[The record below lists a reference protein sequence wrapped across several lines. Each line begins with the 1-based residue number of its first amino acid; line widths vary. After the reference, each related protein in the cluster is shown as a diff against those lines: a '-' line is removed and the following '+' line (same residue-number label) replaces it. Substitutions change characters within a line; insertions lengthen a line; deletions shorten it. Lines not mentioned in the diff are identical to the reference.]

1 LRPLPRAP
9 NEKYHVHVRHPCALS
24 EPRSYLAGRPE
35 SRQMFSDGKA
45 YERLMGRWSQPVGE
59 AFLDW
64 LDGPQGVRCSDI
76 GCGNGAFTEV
86 LVKRCA
92 PASVAAIDP
101 SEGQLAYARKRP
113 TTTMV
118 QFRQSDSQALPYADG
133 SFDAVAMA
141 LVITFIPDAAKAIAE
156 MAR

>member
-1 LRPLPRAP
+1 MWSARPPRLRPGCEYTARQSPHPRRVLIGAQTAWSRPASPLWRSLRPLPRAP

-64 LDGPQGVRCSDI
+64 LDVPKGMRCLD
-76 GCGNGAFTEV
+76 V
-86 LVKRCA
+86 
-92 PASVAAIDP
+92 
-101 SEGQLAYARKRP
+101 
-113 TTTMV
+113 
-118 QFRQSDSQALPYADG
+118 
-133 SFDAVAMA
+133 
-141 LVITFIPDAAKAIAE
+141 
-156 MAR
+156 